1 MVVCKCTSFLF
12 HGLLNQ
18 NLLVIFWKSLNTLV
32 AEPLAMNN
40 IWASW
45 EDLVRVYSAQYDLL
59 CSLPVFAYLMFITS
73 CNTQFYP
80 HFMYEKTEALHWHLQ
95 DQIHWK
101 LQSQLPNINAKGWI
115 VKVKFRASIA
125 CLLSPCLLP

>member
-1 MVVCKCTSFLF
+1 MYFFFISWFAKSKPFSHFLEKLKYV
-12 HGLLNQ
+12 GCWT
-18 NLLVIFWKSLNTLV
+18 I
-32 AEPLAMNN
+32 AMNN

-45 EDLVRVYSAQYDLL
+45 EDLVRVYSAQCDLL

-115 VKVKFRASIA
+115 VKVTVRASIA